1 LKTATLLVLL
11 AIGSAGAQTTNP
23 HATAADREA
32 GAKIFRSHCGS
43 CHGVRG
49 TGGLGPDL
57 TSGAYFHGST
67 DADLYRNIAEG
78 IPGTAMPA
86 QFFDGTQVWQI
97 VAHVRSL
104 AGAGAAASSPRGDA
118 GRGARLFRQQGCIGC
133 HLVRGEG
140 GVKGPDL
147 SVIGS
152 QRSAA
157 YLRDSMVEPNGAV
170 APEFWVAKLIDGEG
184 KAHSGFVMNQDTYMV
199 QILDFTLGLRALPRS
214 SMKDFGIDRG
224 SLMPSYKGKLSDG
237 ELDDLVSYLL
247 SLKRQSGRAE

>member
-1 LKTATLLVLL
+1 LKTATLLAFLSLL
-11 AIGSAGAQTTNP
+11 DASAQTTNP
-23 HATAADREA
+23 HATPADREA

-57 TSGAYFHGST
+57 TSGSYFHGSS
-67 DADLYRNIAEG
+67 DADLYRNISDG

-86 QFFDGTQVWQI
+86 QFFDGKQVWQI

-104 AGAGAAASSPRGDA
+104 AGSGTASVPRGDA
-118 GRGARLFRQQGCIGC
+118 GRGERLFREQGCIGC

-140 GVKGPDL
+140 GIRGPDL

-157 YLRDSMVEPNGAV
+157 HLRESILEPNGAV
-170 APEFWVAKLIDGEG
+170 AQEFWVAKLVDGEG
-184 KAHSGFVMNQDTYMV
+184 KSHAGFVMNQDTYMI
-199 QILDFTLGLRALPRS
+199 QILDFSLGLRALPRS
-214 SMKDFGIDRG
+214 ALKDFGIDRG
-224 SLMPSYKGKLSDG
+224 SLMPSYKGKLSEA
-237 ELDDLVSYLL
+237 ELTDLVSYLI
-247 SLKRQSGRAE
+247 SLKRGRIE